1 MADDINNLQE
11 QLKARDQEIEQ
22 LRNRQRIMESGNSSN
37 KNYTDTMFNSTNAT
51 RAFNS
56 TLNMTNTNLL
66 NVGKTLKEQLNPKN
80 ILDRTAQIENMSM
93 ELVRNSMGASRTVG
107 DAFMKTL
114 VNTTTESLKYGVT
127 IEDNLNLYKAINDV
141 MQVNTHLT
149 NDQMIDMGVLA
160 NNAGV
165 AESEIAS
172 IAKGFSDIG
181 VGTTDAI
188 NKIGDMQKMAR
199 DYGLNVGQFMK
210 TVGSNMKMLSA
221 YNFKNGVEGFSRMLA
236 KAQALR
242 IDVSSTFSLSEK
254 LLDPEQAIETAA
266 GFQMLGGAIGD
277 LGDPFKLLNM
287 AQTDVAGL
295 QDAMLGM
302 AESAVV
308 FDEETGEFDIPVAEM
323 YRLREA
329 AKLAGKSYEEFSA
342 DAIKAKK
349 RTEKLEILDSFGRY
363 DDKTKEMIAS
373 LAEFDGGELKV
384 QLPGYEEAIN
394 VASLSGEQ
402 LTALEDLQK
411 ENAKSDRDIA
421 MESMGYLKKMA
432 MAQDEAGMVGVKV
445 GVNTK
450 GITDTLEVLESV
462 AGSTTETL
470 LSTFSDEN
478 TANLGSKITD
488 AIANGFKNDD
498 VNAAMVGAFAKIGV
512 DFKTE
517 LNNQISTMPGVSDDN
532 VAKSI
537 DLQNGFMGLMDSFG
551 TSGAEAFGEE
561 MGTLFSTG
569 FNVRESEINIEDA
582 NLTLSQRDGQTIASS
597 EQISRLNGVG
607 EEGTVDGN
615 DVLLR
620 PGKPDIFLNE
630 DDMTLL
636 AGTDLFGKK
645 QNNME
650 TPNLGMGLTKLL
662 KEAYTTEPTQTGSLS
677 GGVLKIEYD
686 GPGIPITLEGDKISE
701 LSPRQLRAI
710 FDSDNFR
717 RAVGNLVVKDGKY
730 GETMR

>member
-1 MADDINNLQE
+1 MDSDDAQN
-11 QLKARDQEIEQ
+11 RIEELTKENEL
-22 LRNRQRIMESGNSSN
+22 LRNRQKIIENNSSSN
-37 KNYTDTMFNSTNAT
+37 KQYTDSMFNSTNAT

-56 TLNMTNTNLL
+56 TLNMSNTNLL
-66 NVGKTLKEQLNPKN
+66 NVGKTLKEQMNPKN

-93 ELVRNSMGASRTVG
+93 ELIRQSMGASRTVG

-114 VNTTTESLKYGVT
+114 VDTTSESLRYGVT
-127 IEDNLNLYKAINDV
+127 IEDNLNLFKAINDV

-165 AESEIAS
+165 AESEIAT

-242 IDVSSTFSLSEK
+242 IDVSSTFALSEK

-384 QLPGYEEAIN
+384 QLPGYDEAIN

-402 LTALEDLQK
+402 LKTLEEQQK
-411 ENAKSDRDIA
+411 ENAMTDREIA
-421 MESMGYLKKMA
+421 RKSMGYLETMA
-432 MAQDEAGMVGVKV
+432 MAQDEAGIVGVKV

-488 AIANGFKNDD
+488 AIAKGFKNED
-498 VNAAMVGAFAKIGV
+498 VNNAMIGAFSKMGT
-512 DFKTE
+512 DFTTE
-517 LNNQISTMPGVSDDN
+517 LNKQIGNMPGVSDDN

-537 DLQNGFMGLMDSFG
+537 DLQNGFMGLMDSWG
-551 TSGAEAFGEE
+551 TAGSEAFKGSMGE
-561 MGTLFSTG
+561 LFSTG
-569 FNVRESEINIEDA
+569 FDVNTTGDV
-582 NLTLSQRDGQTIASS
+582 NLTLSQRDEETLPNS
-597 EQISRLNGVG
+597 EQVNRLRGVG
-607 EEGTVDGN
+607 EEGTVDGD

-636 AGTDLFGKK
+636 AGTDIFGKK

-650 TPNLGMGLTKLL
+650 TPNLGMGLTKMI

-686 GPGIPITLEGDKISE
+686 GPGIPITLEGDIISKIP
-701 LSPRQLRAI
+701 PRQLRAI
-710 FDSDNFR
+710 FDSDDFR

-730 GETMR
+730 GEKMR

>member
-1 MADDINNLQE
+1 MASDDDKNIIE
-11 QLKARDQEIEQ
+11 QLTKENQE
-22 LRNRQRIMESGNSSN
+22 LRNRQKIIENNSSSN
-37 KNYTDTMFNSTNAT
+37 KQYTDSMFNSTNAT

-56 TLNMTNTNLL
+56 TLNMSNTNLL
-66 NVGKTLKEQLNPKN
+66 NVGKTLKEQMNPKS

-93 ELVRNSMGASRTVG
+93 ELIRQSMGASRTVG

-114 VNTTTESLKYGVT
+114 VDTTSESLRYGVT
-127 IEDNLNLYKAINDV
+127 IEDNLNLFKAINDV

-242 IDVSSTFSLSEK
+242 IDVSSTFALSEK

-287 AQTDVAGL
+287 AQTDVEGL

-342 DAIKAKK
+342 DAIKAKQ

-373 LAEFDGGELKV
+373 LAQFDGGELKV
-384 QLPGYEEAIN
+384 QLPGYDEAIN
-394 VASLSGEQ
+394 VASLSTDQ
-402 LTALEDLQK
+402 LAALEEQQK
-411 ENAKSDRDIA
+411 ENAMTDRQIA
-421 MESMGYLKKMA
+421 IDSMGYLRKMA
-432 MAQDEAGMVGVKV
+432 MAQDEAGIVGVKV

-488 AIANGFKNDD
+488 AIAKGFKNED
-498 VNAAMVGAFAKIGV
+498 VNNAMIGAFSKMGT
-512 DFKTE
+512 DFTTE
-517 LNNQISTMPGVSDDN
+517 LNKQIGNMPGVSDDN

-537 DLQNGFMGLMDSFG
+537 DLQNGFMGLMDSWG
-551 TSGAEAFGEE
+551 TSGAEVFSDAMGE
-561 MGTLFSTG
+561 LFSTG
-569 FNVRESEINIEDA
+569 FDVNTTGDV
-582 NLTLSQRDGQTIASS
+582 NLTLSQRDEETLPNN
-597 EQISRLNGVG
+597 EQVNRLRGVG
-607 EEGTVDGN
+607 EEGTVDGD

-636 AGTDLFGKK
+636 AGTDIFGKK

-650 TPNLGMGLTKLL
+650 TPNLGMGLTKMI

-730 GETMR
+730 GEKMR